1 MVNNSLVSDLCL
13 EKEKIMLKIKEINK
27 EHIDIESESNSNLI
41 LELRIKELSLL
52 NEKDRLNQ
60 RLVNIEEE
68 LGKINK
74 EVEELSTETV
84 DIILKA
90 MEEQRW
96 YFFRN
101 KPTILMDRDTGIL
114 WANLDFFYNAINV
127 EHKIDQCY
135 KIIESLKLDDI
146 DQWRIPEIEEVKKL
160 VEDKSFPFL
169 EGENYNIKNIRY
181 YHCISRWNG
190 GINLTD
196 LKPTSFSSEKGE
208 YGILPRSHKYLNE
221 YDKNISVYR
230 GKELFKCILNI
241 FINNKLEPIFDDDRI
256 TKLYRDL
263 YIKRPDLI
271 NKVNELDMK
280 INSLSIKEEL
290 PTQSSLK
297 DIVRNFKF
305 KNKY

>member
-1 MVNNSLVSDLCL
+1 MVSNSLMSDLCL

-60 RLVNIEEE
+60 RLVSIEEE

-74 EVEELSTETV
+74 DVEELSTETV

-114 WANLDFFYNAINV
+114 WANLDFFNNSINV

-160 VEDKSFPFL
+160 VEDKNFPFL

-196 LKPTSFSSEKGE
+196 LKHTSFSSEKGE
-208 YGILPRSHKYLNE
+208 YGILPCSHKYLNE
-221 YDKNISVYR
+221 YDKNISVYK

-263 YIKRPDLI
+263 YIERTNLI

-280 INSLSIKEEL
+280 INSLSIKEEP

-297 DIVRNFKF
+297 DIVRSFKF